1 MKKKMLLITMVM
13 VFALACLTACGG
25 GTESDNSDAGES
37 GTAKEEKV
45 VDVKLV
51 ESGYTMTDD
60 SYMKYGFEIENPSED
75 TAYEFP
81 KVIITA
87 YDENGD
93 VLTTEEQTMN
103 KIQPGEKQ
111 AFGSVIDCNGQN
123 PDKVEFVVESG
134 EKISPADDAIKSSD
148 LEISGT
154 NERTDEFGDTSITGK
169 VKNNSQSDTDS
180 VGVTVLFKK
189 EGKIVLGTTT
199 YVDNLSAGQEK
210 AFDISE
216 YDVPEHDEYVVTA
229 LDWGF

>member
-1 MKKKMLLITMVM
+1 MKKMLLITITAL
-13 VFALACLTACGG
+13 FAVLCLTACGSE
-25 GTESDNSDAGES
+25 TESTDSDAGES
-37 GTAKEEKV
+37 GTPKEEKS

-51 ESGYTMTDD
+51 ESGYTMAED
-60 SYMKYGFEIENPSED
+60 SYMKYGFVIENPSED
-75 TAYEFP
+75 IAYEFP

-93 VLTTEEQTMN
+93 VLATEEHTMN
-103 KIQPGEKQ
+103 KIQPGERQ
-111 AFGSVIDCNGQN
+111 AFGSVIDCNGQD
-123 PDKVEFVVESG
+123 PDKVDFVAESG
-134 EKISPADDAIKSSD
+134 EKISPSDDAIRSSD

-154 NERTDEFGDTSITGK
+154 NERTDEYGDTSITGK
-169 VKNNSQSDTDS
+169 VKNNSKSDTDS

-210 AFDISE
+210 AFDLSE

-229 LDWGF
+229 IDWGF